1 MGLPRR
7 SRSAVERYVAL
18 RRGRRH
24 ESVGMLRLGLRW
36 CEVNSP
42 RRQTTCR
49 VRRESCGVQL
59 RVRQICRG
67 DNLSYRR
74 VHRELATMGIKVTS
88 SSIWAILKRY
98 DLEPSPRRSGPTW
111 AEFLRVQAK
120 GLLACDFFSV
130 DTGLL
135 RRLCVL
141 SFVELDTRIVHLA
154 GVTAHPTC
162 TWVTQQARNFCF
174 GLTQR
179 TSPAKFLI
187 RDSDTKF
194 TFSFDAVFAAEG
206 IRIIKTRSGP
216 RARTPS
222 PNASS
227 APYVEGASI
236 GFSYI
241 GPPPPPS
248 RTRRV
253 PPPLRHPSATS
264 ITPVSI
270 ATVRGR
276 FHSADHRLRRRKA
289 PTCRHPR
296 EPHPRV
302 STSGLSWTDGILGTH
317 RSKGADPPD

>member
-1 MGLPRR
+1 
-7 SRSAVERYVAL
+7 
-18 RRGRRH
+18 
-24 ESVGMLRLGLRW
+24 MLRLGLRW

-59 RVRQICRG
+59 RVRRICRG

-216 RARTPS
+216 RANAIAERFVGTVRRGCLDRLLIYWAAATSKPYSSSTSTTTTPIGHIDHSSIDRHGPWPIPLCRS
-222 PNASS
+222 PTSTSQGSDVPTSSGASS
-227 APYVEGASI
+227 
-236 GFSYI
+236 
-241 GPPPPPS
+241 
-248 RTRRV
+248 
-253 PPPLRHPSATS
+253 TS
-264 ITPVSI
+264 I
-270 ATVRGR
+270 
-276 FHSADHRLRRRKA
+276 D
-289 PTCRHPR
+289 
-296 EPHPRV
+296 
-302 STSGLSWTDGILGTH
+302 
-317 RSKGADPPD
+317 